1 MFVVNE
7 VNKLKKIMRKYFLLY
22 IVFHILNFVGW

>member
-1 MFVVNE
+1 MFIANE

-22 IVFHILNFVGW
+22 IVFNIFNFGG